1 MRNLKLQELIAI
13 EQEIA
18 RGREANAS
26 DFLRSTLEV
35 VTAIAILAFM
45 NGVLQ

>member
-18 RGREANAS
+18 RSREVNAS
-26 DFLRSTLEV
+26 EFLRSTLEV
-35 VTAIAILAFM
+35 VAAIAILVVM
-45 NGVLQ
+45 NGVL